1 MRQRLVPALLR
12 QRDYRL
18 LWTAHTGS
26 VVGDGLHSVAITWLT
41 YSTLGAGAPGLAALG
56 IALVIPNLALGI
68 LSGTLVDRWD
78 RTDGT
83 LSHRRCVVPLVGLPR
98 RSSHARSRAARAR
111 AATPAPARGGRRAAF
126 HREPSAEPARDAR
139 RRRQSALRERSVP
152 HDHPALGQRAAR
164 RWRRR
169 VRRHHERTCGGSARR
184 EPDDELRADASP
196 ARRDRHRWRVRA
208 GRDLGGIRVH

>member
-78 RTDGT
+78 R
-83 LSHRRCVVPLVGLPR
+83 
-98 RSSHARSRAARAR
+98 
-111 AATPAPARGGRRAAF
+111 
-126 HREPSAEPARDAR
+126 
-139 RRRQSALRERSVP
+139 
-152 HDHPALGQRAAR
+152 
-164 RWRRR
+164 RR
-169 VRRHHERTCGGSARR
+169 VMVYA
-184 EPDDELRADASP
+184 DLRAPRSP
-196 ARRDRHRWRVRA
+196 DSSR
-208 GRDLGGIRVH
+208 